1 MPFIS
6 KISKIG
12 ELPSHPFFDRRV
24 CGLVVGITFP
34 QTSNRPYIL
43 HLTDFTKNTSTNIT
57 QSEIFRDESRDGI
70 PNEFLHHSRNK
81 QWHNCNEGEDEDKK
95 NIEIMRNTTI
105 DIYMFDKEFKLFIEI
120 CRESNYDILKELD
133 LKNGKIFKNF
143 LIFSCVLK
151 GKLYNNNFE
160 FKSDITSRFSYQVL
174 IINELK
180 LKLNKN
186 ENFLD
191 ILKINKF
198 ILIDLL
204 KTIKFTLPF
213 YSSMNYN
220 NLYLLS
226 TFNQLDKINS
236 VNNFNNNNK
245 IEIKSNQKY
254 TVNELTNGLMNNKSN
269 DTIRGNKRLRDDE
282 GNIESMSVTNKINK
296 ISNIPQDELDKDIEF
311 SSDDEI
317 NNNNNN
323 GNRSNG
329 NNGITQTI
337 DFDSIRV
344 KNEDEQQNISSN
356 GSIQYSDS
364 IEILK
369 MRQERTVI
377 KNEEQNDY
385 SRLQFQQ
392 DEEEHEDDEEADLIK
407 VDDGVI
413 SLNYLFNFS
422 ISKLDVESPIN
433 RPFLIYVKII
443 SISPNICKISR
454 DNNNSDNNM
463 PVENIELILSDA
475 RSKAKYKGD
484 KDSDR
489 KLRVLVLSKDILR
502 FLQINDYNKNGDE
515 VLESLIN
522 KSILNLIN
530 KSINK
535 SRYLLIKPFFIKIGK
550 SRFKLGWRWT
560 DIGINEYL

>member
-12 ELPSHPFFDRRV
+12 ELPSYPFFDRRV

-81 QWHNCNEGEDEDKK
+81 QGHNCNECEGEDKK

-220 NLYLLS
+220 SLYLLS

-236 VNNFNNNNK
+236 IKNFNNNNK

-254 TVNELTNGLMNNKSN
+254 TVNELTNGLMSNKSN

-311 SSDDEI
+311 SSDNEI
-317 NNNNNN
+317 NNNNN

-413 SLNYLFNFS
+413 SLNYLLNFS

-443 SISPNICKISR
+443 SISPNICKISS

-463 PVENIELILSDA
+463 PIENIELILSDA

-515 VLESLIN
+515 VLENLIN

>member
-1 MPFIS
+1 
-6 KISKIG
+6 
-12 ELPSHPFFDRRV
+12 
-24 CGLVVGITFP
+24 
-34 QTSNRPYIL
+34 
-43 HLTDFTKNTSTNIT
+43 
-57 QSEIFRDESRDGI
+57 
-70 PNEFLHHSRNK
+70 
-81 QWHNCNEGEDEDKK
+81 
-95 NIEIMRNTTI
+95 
-105 DIYMFDKEFKLFIEI
+105 
-120 CRESNYDILKELD
+120 
-133 LKNGKIFKNF
+133 
-143 LIFSCVLK
+143 
-151 GKLYNNNFE
+151 
-160 FKSDITSRFSYQVL
+160 
-174 IINELK
+174 
-180 LKLNKN
+180 
-186 ENFLD
+186 
-191 ILKINKF
+191 
-198 ILIDLL
+198 
-204 KTIKFTLPF
+204 
-213 YSSMNYN
+213 MNYN

-317 NNNNNN
+317 NNNNN

-392 DEEEHEDDEEADLIK
+392 DEEEHEDEEEADLIK

-413 SLNYLFNFS
+413 SLNYLLNFS